1 MEYTLDF
8 SEATQQELTYDIL
21 VRSFLSPNPVQEVLN
36 INLDT
41 KSIKVYNILGQLVGS
56 YKENKNIDVSVLTK
70 GIYITG

>member
-21 VRSFLSPNPVQEVLN
+21 VRSFVSPNPVQYVLN

-41 KSIKVYNILGQLVGS
+41 KSIKVYNILG
-56 YKENKNIDVSVLTK
+56 
-70 GIYITG
+70 